1 MIQDRLS
8 KMVSKLPAGFCV
20 RVAVKATTNSVR

>member
-8 KMVSKLPAGFCV
+8 QLAAKLPAGFSV
-20 RVAVKATTNSVR
+20 RVTVKATTNSVR